1 MKKITI
7 LSHHLGLQGSYLNI
21 LDFNHYLQTQENYK
35 VLFYAFDLKDLFN
48 VTRGSKR
55 IHTFDELK
63 LLKDY
68 KPDPEAT
75 VVTDFKTLVK
85 LFEENIKIVCNK
97 FLVMDNNELS
107 YHLNNVKEAKFFH
120 KNLNIN
126 RLIKWHQYKEILFLF
141 PPSNVEKFK
150 ELYPDIPFKTFFKK
164 INWDLL
170 KDIPTKNIDKLYFR
184 FDDRNVREEIDH
196 IYGDKVIT
204 FKEYEELDLWNYKG
218 MIYYRRKHLEYY
230 EQLGRL
236 IFEFIMLG
244 KEVHFFR
251 DPFEVADG
259 LSDYLKHY
267 NIQFDKKL
275 KVITHAENLIDLMEQ
290 EYNFKPWSV

>member
-150 ELYPDIPFKTFFKK
+150 ELYPDRCGNKF
-164 INWDLL
+164 
-170 KDIPTKNIDKLYFR
+170 
-184 FDDRNVREEIDH
+184 
-196 IYGDKVIT
+196 
-204 FKEYEELDLWNYKG
+204 
-218 MIYYRRKHLEYY
+218 
-230 EQLGRL
+230 
-236 IFEFIMLG
+236 
-244 KEVHFFR
+244 
-251 DPFEVADG
+251 
-259 LSDYLKHY
+259 
-267 NIQFDKKL
+267 
-275 KVITHAENLIDLMEQ
+275 
-290 EYNFKPWSV
+290 